1 MSPANRGSTDT
12 PSKNLRSRI
21 RNLADAIRAASA
33 KAVPKENDVHIE
45 WGTVQAVNTDPPT
58 VDIIPGNVQDGISLW
73 SQVSCISWYTRI
85 VDGTVSNL
93 SEDIVLKAA
102 TITIDASVALLL
114 GTHSITATLSNSFAV
129 TAATTITLTSSDGTG
144 TQIELYAIGG
154 QGAMELAADMMG
166 FFRTSPVAQISASTL
181 STAADIINA
190 LQTYGIFGP

>member
-73 SQVSCISWYTRI
+73 SQVSCISWYTPTVDDNVLVLVDGTDRI
-85 VDGTVSNL
+85 VVGTVSNL

-102 TITIDASVALLL
+102 TIT
-114 GTHSITATLSNSFAV
+114 
-129 TAATTITLTSSDGTG
+129 
-144 TQIELYAIGG
+144 
-154 QGAMELAADMMG
+154 
-166 FFRTSPVAQISASTL
+166 
-181 STAADIINA
+181 
-190 LQTYGIFGP
+190 